1 MLCMSTFLLTWNSE
15 KWVWDDESRADEIEV
30 TASGASVSGQWA
42 TGNRTKEVNRGDR
55 AFLIQ
60 QGPVRGLVASGR
72 FTSEVFQSAHWDQTP
87 GKLANYALVAW
98 DRILSDE
105 DMIPVDL
112 VQEAVST
119 INFDNL
125 QSSGVRVPPPGDHE
139 LESLWAE
146 WAGTYVSPN
155 EEGSDPLPE
164 GARTRVTVNRYER
177 NRQARERC
185 IAHYGLDCQ
194 VCNLDFSR
202 RYGLIGQGFIHVHH
216 LVEIST
222 IGGEYVVDPIADLR
236 PVCPN
241 CHAMLHTRVPAYSV
255 DELRDLLDGH

>member
-1 MLCMSTFLLTWNSE
+1 
-15 KWVWDDESRADEIEV
+15 
-30 TASGASVSGQWA
+30 
-42 TGNRTKEVNRGDR
+42 
-55 AFLIQ
+55 
-60 QGPVRGLVASGR
+60 
-72 FTSEVFQSAHWDQTP
+72 
-87 GKLANYALVAW
+87 
-98 DRILSDE
+98 
-105 DMIPVDL
+105 MIPVDL

-139 LESLWAE
+139 LESLWAV
-146 WAGTYVSPN
+146 WAGTYVSPD

-185 IAHYGLDCQ
+185 IAHYGLECQ

-241 CHAMLHTRVPAYSV
+241 CHATLHTRVPAYSV